1 MGVKVLKVIDYRYK
15 DLKYRKK
22 DTKRSNGS
30 SMKLGI
36 NAAPKKKK
44 YMSLYEKRMRFITGQ

>member
-36 NAAPKKKK
+36 NAAPKKK
-44 YMSLYEKRMRFITGQ
+44 YMSLYEKRMQLVITGH

>member
-1 MGVKVLKVIDYRYK
+1 MVVKTLKVIDYSKK
-15 DLKYRKK
+15 DLKYIYKK
-22 DTKRSNGS
+22 TKRSN
-30 SMKLGI
+30 MKLGI